1 MQQERASLSLSLSLS
16 LCPCSLSRSALCVA
30 AHREDSRQLATPPHT
45 RQVAIVYYSMYGHIR
60 TMALEVKKGLEAAG
74 CKVTLL
80 RVAETLPDEVLT
92 KMGAPGVG
100 KDDEVATAASLAD
113 YDGLMFGIP
122 TRFGMA
128 PAQVKALMDS
138 TGGLWQKGAVR
149 LRRPRTQSKQRGG
162 SLLPGC
168 LPPRTEARHML
179 RTCLAQRPPLC
190 HTL

>member
-1 MQQERASLSLSLSLS
+1 
-16 LCPCSLSRSALCVA
+16 
-30 AHREDSRQLATPPHT
+30 
-45 RQVAIVYYSMYGHIR
+45 MYGHIR

-149 LRRPRTQSKQRGG
+149 LRRPRTVHSRNRGAAP
-162 SLLPGC
+162 SYQAASHH
-168 LPPRTEARHML
+168 ARRHG
-179 RTCLAQRPPLC
+179 TCLEHA
-190 HTL
+190 